1 MTQSTADPEEQHPQR
16 ARQFARLT
24 QTAPGTEMG
33 KLLRRFWQPVA
44 LSGEIAP
51 GGAIPLLILSE
62 ELTLY
67 RGHSG
72 RPYLIG
78 GRCAHRQTLLYT
90 GWIEAERIR
99 CTYHGWQ
106 YDGGGQCTERPAEK
120 DPGLPKIKIPGYPL
134 HEYCGLIF
142 AWMGEGAAPPFDLPR
157 KDAFERPG
165 GLVAQGREKW
175 DVNWFQQIENS
186 LDATHVSFV
195 HQSMRVGPFGDAVT
209 PAIPELSYL
218 ETEAGIEQTA
228 VRAHNNIRKSDWTF
242 PNNNHIVVPG
252 IGKGDPWID
261 VGVWM
266 TPNDD
271 AHATRFV
278 LYGIPR
284 ANEEANRRFVAYF
297 DRYASYDPVAHHDEL
312 FRRKIYPPKEDALV
326 GLTAAQD
333 YVSIK
338 GQGTIA
344 DRSKETLGRSDLG
357 IVTLR
362 NIFWRELDAMQS
374 GRPPK
379 HWRRRAHRADLPTQ
393 PGAMALP

>member
-1 MTQSTADPEEQHPQR
+1 MDQTDPHR
-16 ARQFARLT
+16 ARQFALLT
-24 QTAPGTEMG
+24 QTGADTPMG
-33 KLLRRFWQPVA
+33 RLLRCFWQPVA
-44 LSGEIAP
+44 LSKEVTAGS
-51 GGAIPLLILSE
+51 AIPLQILGE

-67 RGHSG
+67 RGHTG
-72 RPYLIG
+72 KPYLIG
-78 GRCAHRQTLLYT
+78 GRCAHRQTLLFT
-90 GWIEAERIR
+90 GWVENERIR

-106 YDGGGQCTERPAEK
+106 YDGSGQCTQRPAER
-120 DPGLPKIKIPGYPL
+120 DAGLPKIKIAGYAV

-142 AWMGEGAAPPFDLPR
+142 AWMGEGAAPEFDLPR

-165 GLVAQGREKW
+165 GLVAQGKEKW

-195 HQSMRVGPFGDAVT
+195 HQAMRVGPFGEAVT
-209 PAIPELSYL
+209 PAIPELSYS
-218 ETEAGIEQTA
+218 ETEAGIEQVA
-228 VRAHNNIRKSDWTF
+228 VRSKDNIRKSDWTF

-252 IGKGDPWID
+252 LAKGDPWID

-271 AHATRFV
+271 THATRFV
-278 LYGIPR
+278 LYGIP
-284 ANEEANRRFVAYF
+284 ASSPEIAQRFTEYF
-297 DRYASYDPVAHHDEL
+297 DRYAGYDPCAHHDEL
-312 FRRKIYPPKEDALV
+312 FYKKVFPPPEDMLV

-338 GQGTIA
+338 GQGSVA

-362 NIFWRELDAMQS
+362 NIFWRELESLQS
-374 GRPPK
+374 GRPTK
-379 HWRRRAHRADLPTQ
+379 QWRKRAHQADLPTQ
-393 PGAMALP
+393 PGAIAATSEAGV

>member
-1 MTQSTADPEEQHPQR
+1 
-16 ARQFARLT
+16 
-24 QTAPGTEMG
+24 MG
-33 KLLRRFWQPVA
+33 RLLRGFWQPVA
-44 LSGEIAP
+44 LCKEVSP
-51 GGAIPLLILSE
+51 GSAIPLLILSE

-67 RGHSG
+67 RGHG
-72 RPYLIG
+72 GQAYLIG

-90 GWIEAERIR
+90 GWIEGERIR

-106 YDGGGQCTERPAEK
+106 YDRSGQCTERPAER
-120 DPGLPKIKIPGYPL
+120 DPGPPKIKIPGYPL

-142 AWMGEGAAPPFDLPR
+142 AWMGEGPAPEFDLPR

-165 GLVAQGREKW
+165 GLLAQGKEKW

-195 HQSMRVGPFGDAVT
+195 HQAMRLGPFGEAVT
-209 PAIPELSYL
+209 PAIPELSYC

-228 VRAHNNIRKSDWTF
+228 VRSRNNVRKSDWTF

-252 IGKGDPWID
+252 MAMGDPWID

-271 AHATRFV
+271 THATRFV
-278 LYGIPR
+278 LYGMPP
-284 ANEEANRRFVAYF
+284 ASDEAKRRFIEYF
-297 DRYASYDPVAHHDEL
+297 GRYASYDPVAHHDEL
-312 FRRKIYPPKEDALV
+312 FRKKIYPPQEDALV

-344 DRSKETLGRSDLG
+344 DRTKETLGRSDLG
-357 IVTLR
+357 IVSLR
-362 NIFWRELDAMQS
+362 NIFWRELDAAKS
-374 GRPPK
+374 GK
-379 HWRRRAHRADLPTQ
+379 ATKQWRRRALQADLPTQ
-393 PGAMALP
+393 PGAMAVPGEVGV